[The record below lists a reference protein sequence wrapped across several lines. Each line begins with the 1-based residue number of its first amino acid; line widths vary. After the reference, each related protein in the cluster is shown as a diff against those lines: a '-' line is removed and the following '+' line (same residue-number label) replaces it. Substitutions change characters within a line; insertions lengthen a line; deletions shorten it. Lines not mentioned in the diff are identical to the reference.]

1 MKISW
6 TAAEEHQ
13 YASLID
19 KQMRHG
25 CLIIALLCFGLF
37 PACSFLDY
45 YTQREYF
52 EELTRLRV
60 LIVAFYGVMVLYVWK
75 FYHTLRPL
83 LMSVFMLGCASLTI
97 TLQCLVMGGFN
108 SPYYSGV
115 GLVVLGGLLVC
126 PLGAK
131 KMCLLVM
138 FLLSIYII
146 GCLTRYQPDQLADLI
161 NNLYTLAMTGIIGV
175 SSAYLSEKVRQ
186 DSFTNFLEAQRAQ
199 EELKVSKDLLQF
211 ELHSEQTNVASLV
224 KEITQRKNELESA
237 LVVAEQAR
245 KNAQDAL
252 NIRQE
257 FISLA
262 SHELNTPI
270 TSLQLQ
276 TQLLLKKLQNEQ
288 TNHSTGI
295 SKTLQI
301 YESQVKRIGRTV
313 KDMLDISRME
323 KGNIELQRSEVDL
336 QQLVEDI
343 LLLVQGL
350 GPTEIHFKSA
360 GPIRGQWDNFRLE
373 QVILNLLT
381 NAIKFGQEKPIEI
394 ILRQNG
400 NWAEIVVSDQGI
412 GIPHDEQ
419 ERIFNR
425 FERGVS
431 MYQYSGLGLGL
442 YLAKSVVTAHEGSIQ
457 VESAPGEGSRFTVK
471 LPV

>member
-6 TAAEEHQ
+6 TAAEENQ
-13 YASLID
+13 YTSLID

-25 CLIIALLCFGLF
+25 CLIISLLCFSLF
-37 PACSFLDY
+37 PVCFFLDY
-45 YTQREYF
+45 YTQREYL
-52 EELTRLRV
+52 EELVRLRV
-60 LIVAFYGVMVLYVWK
+60 LIVPFYGVMVLYVWK
-75 FYHTLRPL
+75 FYQTLRPL
-83 LMSVFMLGCASLTI
+83 LVSVFMLGCASLAI
-97 TLQCLVMGGFN
+97 TLMCLVMGGFN

-131 KMCLLVM
+131 KMGLLVI
-138 FLLSIYII
+138 FLLSIYTF
-146 GCLTRYQPDQLADLI
+146 GCLTRYQPDQLDDLI
-161 NNLYTLAMTGIIGV
+161 NNLYTLAMMGIIGV
-175 SSAYLSEKVRQ
+175 SSSYLSEKMRQ

-199 EELKVSKDLLQF
+199 EELRVSKDMLQF

-237 LVVAEQAR
+237 LVVAEEAR
-245 KNAQDAL
+245 KKAQDAL

-276 TQLLLKKLQNEQ
+276 TQLLLKKLQNDQ
-288 TNHSTGI
+288 SSNGAVI
-295 SKTLQI
+295 SKTLQV

-323 KGNIELQRSEVDL
+323 KGNIELLRSEVEL
-336 QQLVEDI
+336 EQLVNEM

-350 GPTEIHFKSA
+350 GASEILFKSA
-360 GPIRGQWDNFRLE
+360 GPVRGQWDNFRLE

-400 NWAEIVVSDQGI
+400 NWAEIIVADQGI

-442 YLAKSVVTAHEGSIQ
+442 YLTKSVVTAHEGSIH

-471 LPV
+471 LPL